1 MKAEA
6 IEKFY
11 LVNGE
16 LKSTGDLKIF
26 NKINKPIYEVIRI
39 IDGVPL
45 FLEEHLERMRE
56 SASLLDY
63 KINKTNSEIK
73 KDIKRLILEN
83 QIKNLN
89 VKLICTDVEGMGQ
102 VFLSF
107 FIKSFYP
114 PEEYYKKGVHTTLFH
129 YERQNPNVKVQ
140 ISAFNME
147 VAKRLKEKKVFEALL
162 VSKAG
167 YILEGSR
174 SNIFFVKG
182 DKLYTAPKEAVLLG
196 ITRKHIFQVC
206 EELGIKI
213 IEENIHV
220 GDLDKLDGAFMTGT
234 SVNVLP
240 ISTIDH
246 IYLDSVNNKMVK
258 EINNAYVNKVMKYI
272 KSKKTEWHK

>member
-45 FLEEHLERMRE
+45 FLEEHLKRMRE

-102 VFLSF
+102 VFLSC

-182 DKLYTAPKEAVLLG
+182 GKLYTAPKEAVLLG

>member
-56 SASLLDY
+56 SASLVDY

-73 KDIKRLILEN
+73 KDIKRLILKN

-102 VFLSF
+102 VFLSC

>member
-56 SASLLDY
+56 SASLVDY

-102 VFLSF
+102 VFLSC

>member
-56 SASLLDY
+56 SASLVDY

-89 VKLICTDVEGMGQ
+89 VKLICTDIEGMGQ
-102 VFLSF
+102 IFLSF

>member
-1 MKAEA
+1 MKVEA

-102 VFLSF
+102 VFLSC

>member
-1 MKAEA
+1 MKVEA

-56 SASLLDY
+56 SASLVDY

-102 VFLSF
+102 VFLSC